1 MNSTTTEPSRTR
13 KSNVPLT
20 LSAGASIGI
29 VIGVVG
35 FLAVNW
41 MFGLNDSELG
51 LTDSDNSVKRPAS
64 SSNENDETALD
75 WIFTSDVK
83 QSELHHVLRAL
94 KTLDQP
100 QLMDLI
106 EKSSTQTWTPR
117 LYSVQEMLV
126 ELLLQNSPRETLTS
140 LEPFPE
146 HRRHSLLQLVFTHW
160 STVNFEE
167 AISAAAELPQPD
179 MNVAIRAVFEQR
191 SDLSSQDYS
200 STAKKIDFE
209 SHFDEWEQELV
220 IFEIL
225 DQDPSKAFETLS
237 QDEIDDRLQI
247 DLYRQ
252 VVEKWFQYDG
262 WNILTLLY
270 DAPLRDGVSK
280 ELFEMVA
287 EQDRVAALNFIS
299 NVDESRR
306 HRFGYWLLDGWIR
319 HSREEAFQA
328 VLDFPKSSF
337 RNLMLR
343 TIVSEWGREEP
354 SSVLNRLLEIP
365 RLYRGDVLT
374 AAASQFAREDPMQA
388 LERIEAFRSVP
399 GANVDRAA
407 EMVIVSWAD
416 AAPENAVDW
425 VLTNSQEGSRKRIEL
440 LNQILYFY
448 TRIDPERAMTIAV
461 EEIKPENSWYGL
473 ERGVIIALV
482 HEKRLDTAMELLNKI
497 QDELLLA
504 NTATEVGVALVE
516 ANRMDDT
523 LSLAELVPEAQ
534 RVNYFYGIAT
544 RMRGDRTSDLLDLIE
559 KLPSAELQTGLVELF
574 LKHWTLDR
582 HFNADQI
589 ETLRSYVPE

>member
-1 MNSTTTEPSRTR
+1 MNSITTEPSRTR
-13 KSNVPLT
+13 KSSVTLT
-20 LSAGASIGI
+20 LSAGTSIGI

-35 FLAVNW
+35 YLAVNW
-41 MFGLNDSELG
+41 MFGVNDSELG
-51 LTDSDNSVKRPAS
+51 QTVFDNNVKQPS
-64 SSNENDETALD
+64 SSSIENDETALD
-75 WIFTSDVK
+75 WIFTKAVR
-83 QSELHHVLRAL
+83 QSELHHVLTVL
-94 KTLDQP
+94 KTLNQH
-100 QLMDLI
+100 QLKDLI
-106 EKSSTQTWTPR
+106 AKSSTQTWTPR
-117 LYSVQEMLV
+117 LYTVQEMLI
-126 ELLLQNSPRETLTS
+126 ELLIQNSPREAIAS
-140 LEPFPE
+140 LEQFPE
-146 HRRHSLLQLVFTHW
+146 HRRHSMLELVFTHW
-160 STVNFEE
+160 STINFED
-167 AISAAAELPQPD
+167 AMSAAAKLPPQD
-179 MNVAIRAVFEQR
+179 MNVAIRSIFEQR
-191 SDLSSQDYS
+191 NDLSNQEFS
-200 STAKKIDFE
+200 SAATDFDFE
-209 SHFDEWEQELV
+209 SHLDAWEQELAIYKV
-220 IFEIL
+220 L
-225 DQDPSKAFETLS
+225 DQDPSSAFKTLLE
-237 QDEIDDRLQI
+237 DEVEDRLQI
-247 DLYRQ
+247 NLFRQ

-262 WNILTLLY
+262 LNILTLLY
-270 DAPLRDGVSK
+270 DSPLSDGVSK
-280 ELFEMVA
+280 ALFELVA
-287 EQDRVAALNFIS
+287 ERDRIAALEFIS

-306 HRFGYWLLDGWIR
+306 TRIGYWIIDGWIR
-319 HSREEAFQA
+319 DDREEAFQA

-337 RNLMLR
+337 RNSMLR
-343 TIVSEWGREEP
+343 TIVSNWGREEP
-354 SSVLNRLLEIP
+354 SSLLDRLLEIP

-374 AAASQFAREDPMQA
+374 AVAREFAREDPLQA

-461 EEIKPENSWYGL
+461 EEIKPENTWYGL
-473 ERGVIIALV
+473 EHSVIIALV

-544 RMRGDRTSDLLDLIE
+544 RMRGGRTSDLLDLIE
-559 KLPSAELQTGLVELF
+559 KLPSAELQTGVVELF